1 VCPAGTGASD
11 DLRCSESNQGYA
23 DSEEQVRCGYF
34 YEQVRAVQFP
44 VRACTDYVSKLVQT
58 VYEMEKIAVILDAKE
73 IAKRH
78 GTAGF
83 SQVKTV
89 TSKPAAEEDDE

>member
-1 VCPAGTGASD
+1 
-11 DLRCSESNQGYA
+11 
-23 DSEEQVRCGYF
+23 
-34 YEQVRAVQFP
+34 
-44 VRACTDYVSKLVQT
+44 
-58 VYEMEKIAVILDAKE
+58 MEKIAVILDAKE

-89 TSKPAAEEDDE
+89 TIKSAAEEDDE